1 MAEAAG
7 PALAMPDTWCAAADP
22 SGGPWVT
29 RDTLTV
35 AELVKKWQE
44 DYLTV
49 QQQLGRLKPSTIIS
63 YQCNLAGHIVPFF
76 GAMSLGDVTLT
87 HVQEFIKAL
96 LGKGLSPKTIGNVIV
111 ILKEMFKHAVQWGH
125 LDTNPAQYVERP
137 RGEDKEMDVFTP
149 EEIRRLLDA
158 QEEPLRT
165 LLLTAALT
173 GMRQGGLFGLQW
185 EDVDFMAHLIHVRR
199 ALWRGTLGT
208 PKSRRSRRAIDMPP
222 TLEAALQRLS
232 ITRRS
237 EFVFCSERGTPLDAD
252 NFRHREF
259 PQALRRAGLR
269 RVRFHD
275 LRHTYTSLLIAHGAH
290 PKYIQAQ
297 LGHASIQTTLDRYGH
312 LMPQLHQ
319 AEAQKLDQLV
329 FGGQAT
335 APARRLTAVR
345 VGRPP
350 RGSKM
355 GAVAAT
361 AGNHGSKTGADDVWV
376 LPKAPPPTFRPFS
389 ARLARRTGSACSSSS
404 RGEHC
409 SRSSG

>member
-1 MAEAAG
+1 MWERRNG
-7 PALAMPDTWCAAADP
+7 KLR
-22 SGGPWVT
+22 VT

-35 AELVKKWQE
+35 AEFVKKWRE
-44 DYLTV
+44 DYLAI
-49 QQQLGRLKPSTIIS
+49 QQQLGRLKPSTVCS
-63 YQCNLAGHIVPFF
+63 YQSNLAGHIVPFF
-76 GAMSLGDVTLT
+76 GAISLGDVTLI
-87 HVQEFIKAL
+87 HVQEFIRVI

-137 RGEDKEMDVFTP
+137 RGEDKEIDVFTP

-165 LLLTAALT
+165 LLLMAALS
-173 GMRQGGLFGLQW
+173 GMRQGELFGLLW
-185 EDVDFMAHLIHVRR
+185 EDIDFAAHVIHVRR
-199 ALWRGTLGT
+199 SLWRGTLGT

-222 TLEAALQRLS
+222 TLEAALRQLS
-232 ITRRS
+232 ATRRS

-319 AEAQKLDQLV
+319 VEAQKLDHLV
-329 FGGQAT
+329 FGTQPT

-355 GAVAAT
+355 GAVAAS
-361 AGNHGSKTGADDVWV
+361 AGNHGSKMGAENT
-376 LPKAPPPTFRPFS
+376 KG
-389 ARLARRTGSACSSSS
+389 LAT
-404 RGEHC
+404 
-409 SRSSG
+409 

>member
-1 MAEAAG
+1 MRQG
-7 PALAMPDTWCAAADP
+7 D
-22 SGGPWVT
+22 
-29 RDTLTV
+29 V
-35 AELVKKWQE
+35 AELVKKWKE

-49 QQQLGRLKPSTIIS
+49 QQRLGRLKPSTLRS
-63 YQCNLAGHIVPFF
+63 YQSNLDGHIAPFF
-76 GAMSLGDVTLT
+76 GAMALSEVRLAS
-87 HVQEFIKAL
+87 VQEFIKAL

-125 LDTNPAQYVERP
+125 LDANPVQYVERP

-149 EEIRRLLDA
+149 DEIRRLLGA
-158 QEEPLRT
+158 QDEPLLT
-165 LLLTAALT
+165 LLLTAVLT
-173 GMRQGGLFGLQW
+173 GMRQGELFGLQW
-185 EDVDFMAHLIHVRR
+185 EDIDFARDVIHVRR
-199 ALWRGTLGT
+199 SLWHGTLGT

-222 TLEAALQRLS
+222 TLEQALQQQS
-232 ITRRS
+232 TSRRS

-259 PQALRRAGLR
+259 PAALRRAELR
-269 RVRFHD
+269 RIRFHD

-329 FGGQAT
+329 FPDQQTTPPG
-335 APARRLTAVR
+335 RRLQAVR
-345 VGRPP
+345 VGRPA

-355 GAVAAT
+355 GAVAVS
-361 AGNHGSKTGADDVWV
+361 AGRRGSKMGAENT
-376 LPKAPPPTFRPFS
+376 KG
-389 ARLARRTGSACSSSS
+389 LAT
-404 RGEHC
+404 
-409 SRSSG
+409 

>member
-1 MAEAAG
+1 VGAIRKRGKNYIITFYDASGKRRWETVGPNLHEARQVLDKRMWERRNG
-7 PALAMPDTWCAAADP
+7 KPR
-22 SGGPWVT
+22 VT

-35 AELVKKWQE
+35 AEFVKKWRE
-44 DYLTV
+44 DYLAI
-49 QQQLGRLKPSTIIS
+49 QQQLGRLKPSTICS
-63 YQCNLAGHIVPFF
+63 YQSNLASHIEPFF

-111 ILKEMFKHAVQWGH
+111 ILKEMFKHAAQWGH
-125 LDTNPAQYVERP
+125 LDSNPAQYVERP

-173 GMRQGGLFGLQW
+173 GMRQGELLGLPW
-185 EDVDFMAHLIHVRR
+185 EDIDFAAHVIHVRR
-199 ALWRGTLGT
+199 ALWRGRLGT

-222 TLEAALQRLS
+222 TLEAALRRLS
-232 ITRRS
+232 ATRRS
-237 EFVFCSERGTPLDAD
+237 EFVFCSEWGTPIDAD

-329 FGGQAT
+329 FGNQAT
-335 APARRLTAVR
+335 TPARRLTAIR

-355 GAVAAT
+355 GAVAIR
-361 AGNHGSKTGADDVWV
+361 AGNHGSKMGAENT
-376 LPKAPPPTFRPFS
+376 KG
-389 ARLARRTGSACSSSS
+389 LAT
-404 RGEHC
+404 
-409 SRSSG
+409 

>member
-1 MAEAAG
+1 MGAIRKRGRNYIITYYDGTGKRRWETVGPNLHEARQVLAERMWERRKG
-7 PALAMPDTWCAAADP
+7 K
-22 SGGPWVT
+22 SRVT
-29 RDTLTV
+29 RDKMTV
-35 AELVKKWQE
+35 AEFMQKWQE
-44 DYLTV
+44 NYLAV
-49 QQQLGRLKPSTIIS
+49 QQQLGRLKPSTVSS
-63 YQCNLAGHIVPFF
+63 YQSNLACHIVPFF
-76 GAMSLGDVTLT
+76 GARPLCDVTLA
-87 HVQEFIKAL
+87 HVQEFIKTL

-125 LDTNPAQYVERP
+125 LDTNPVQYVERP

-149 EEIRRLLDA
+149 DEIRRLLDA

-173 GMRQGGLFGLQW
+173 GMRQGELFGLQW
-185 EDVDFMAHLIHVRR
+185 EDIDFTAHQIHVRR
-199 ALWRGTLGT
+199 ALWHGTLGT

-222 TLEAALQRLS
+222 TLEEALRRLAT
-232 ITRRS
+232 TRRS
-237 EFVFCSERGTPLDAD
+237 EFVFCSDRGTPLDAD

-275 LRHTYTSLLIAHGAH
+275 LRHTYTSLLIAQGAH

-312 LMPQLHQ
+312 LMPQVHQ
-319 AEAQKLDQLV
+319 AEARKLDQLV
-329 FGGQAT
+329 FGNQA
-335 APARRLTAVR
+335 APPARRLIAVR

-355 GAVAAT
+355 GAAPT
-361 AGNHGSKTGADDVWV
+361 QAGRHGSKTGAENT
-376 LPKAPPPTFRPFS
+376 KG
-389 ARLARRTGSACSSSS
+389 LAN
-404 RGEHC
+404 
-409 SRSSG
+409 